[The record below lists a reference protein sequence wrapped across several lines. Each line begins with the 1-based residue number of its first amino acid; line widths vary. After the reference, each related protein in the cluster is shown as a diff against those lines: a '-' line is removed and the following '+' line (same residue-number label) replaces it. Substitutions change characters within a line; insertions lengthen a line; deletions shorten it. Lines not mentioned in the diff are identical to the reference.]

1 MSSNPQEEYGGKVEE
16 QIGMARRALNYPGR
30 FAPPQPSP
38 GTGPG
43 TTAGDDDRWAN
54 VDRASGGGK

>member
-1 MSSNPQEEYGGKVEE
+1 MSSNPQEENGGKVEE
-16 QIGMARRALNYPGR
+16 QIEMARRALNYPGR
-30 FAPPQPSP
+30 FAPPQPS
-38 GTGPG
+38 PG